1 MLVKLALG
9 DIRTGAFSLTRR
21 HKRQK
26 AENPLPVKMADE
38 GGEPAAPTLILRPLA
53 LSGFYPLYP
62 GNNARVGCERNDI
75 SFCQLARADEGA
87 GSIGYV
93 SEGARL
99 KSRLLIQDAE

>member
-26 AENPLPVKMADE
+26 AEHPLPVKMADE
-38 GGEPAAPTLILRPLA
+38 GGEAAAPTLILRPLA

-62 GNNARVGCERNDI
+62 GNNVRVGCERNDI

-93 SEGARL
+93 GEGARF
-99 KSRLLIQDAE
+99 KSRPLIQDAE